1 MKKILALLTMNFAIL
16 ATFTLHAAT
25 ISGTSQSINISS
37 ETANV
42 HHYVISGGGVHLSQ
56 KSSAFSAKKQLK
68 DGQYQYQVYGEFPL
82 TAADVDPYKESL
94 NNGRDGKTKRGN
106 AIKVVKTGSFRI
118 INGQL
123 ITADTAQKEG
133 SEK

>member
-1 MKKILALLTMNFAIL
+1 MMKNTHLFFILLIVSNNLY
-16 ATFTLHAAT
+16 AAT
-25 ISGTSQSINISS
+25 ISGTSHSINISTN
-37 ETANV
+37 TANV

-68 DGQYQYQVYGEFPL
+68 DGRYQYQVYGEFPL
-82 TAADVDPYKESL
+82 NAADIDSYKENL

-106 AIKVVKTGSFRI
+106 VIKVVKTGSFRI

-123 ITADTAQKEG
+123 ITADTAQKEAN
-133 SEK
+133 EK